1 MQGGYLFLLQT
12 NKKHKNLEYPSNLP
26 WLAIIKKIR
35 RNFPTCLTM
44 IFHIICS
51 NSIKIHILK
60 KTRSG
65 GRQWL
70 FRSLVFYDTSL
81 GMKKFLDLTK
91 GQLKAAGHC
100 RMNDQ
105 WASSFFTTGIWVNVF
120 PSFLRDFFQQIRYCP
135 FVPRGQWHHFY
146 SSFVPQT
153 PSTKKPT

>member
-1 MQGGYLFLLQT
+1 MTCNYQKNQKEFSHVSDHDFSHNLQQLNQDPHTKEDEVRWQTMVTYSCNSDHFDFLR
-12 NKKHKNLEYPSNLP
+12 HS
-26 WLAIIKKIR
+26 
-35 RNFPTCLTM
+35 
-44 IFHIICS
+44 
-51 NSIKIHILK
+51 
-60 KTRSG
+60 
-65 GRQWL
+65 
-70 FRSLVFYDTSL
+70 V